1 MSSVE
6 IDRSGQK
13 VGPIWLVPGVSQ
25 VNLFSL
31 LFVAFLSIGLTS
43 FINIFQ
49 PYILSEHLML
59 DESSQG
65 VFTSRMS
72 LVQEI
77 MAILLFSPIGAL
89 ADKIGRRTIF
99 AFGFSMMALGFFL
112 YPLATNVEMLVG
124 FRVIYAFGSS
134 SVVAMLA
141 TVIGD
146 YPQEPSRGKL
156 IGMCGALQGIGVAL
170 AAVLLLQLPS
180 VYTALGA
187 ETPVWAGRYSLW
199 TVSALCVLAAV
210 VIRLGLKGGVPQ
222 SESKDSDFIELMKT
236 GVRAGKNPRI
246 SLAFGAAFV
255 SRGDLVIVSNFMSLW
270 LFQAGID
277 SGLDAAEA
285 AKQAG
290 VFFLLVQGTAVLWA
304 PVIGTII
311 DKLNR
316 ITAVIVAITLAAI
329 GYINVGL
336 LEDPFGPTMYISA
349 ILLGIGEISGV
360 LASQALIG
368 QEAPK
373 KERGAV
379 FGSFAMFG
387 AIGIFIA
394 LLIGGIL
401 YDSVAPSAPFLM
413 MGIANVFLLAFGI
426 IVRIYFTPE
435 DPVKTES
442 TNATGGEVTAENKAA
457 SSVATEAIGGKENGS
472 PQTGTAANLS
482 ETPKAPEDPKT

>member
-1 MSSVE
+1 MSSVG
-6 IDRSGQK
+6 IDQSGQK
-13 VGPIWLVPGVSQ
+13 VGPIWLVPGISK

-49 PYILSEHLML
+49 PYILSQHLML

-89 ADKIGRRTIF
+89 ADKIGRRAIF

-199 TVSALCVLAAV
+199 TVAALCVLAAV

-222 SESKDSDFIELMKT
+222 SESKESDFLELMKT

-246 SLAFGAAFV
+246 ALAYGAAFV

-311 DKLNR
+311 DKLDR
-316 ITAVIVAITLAAI
+316 ITAVIIAITLAGI

-336 LEDPFGPTMYISA
+336 LDDPFGPTMYLSA

-373 KERGAV
+373 KERGSV

-394 LLIGGIL
+394 LLIGGII
-401 YDSVAPSAPFLM
+401 YDSIAPSAPFLM
-413 MGIANVFLLAFGI
+413 MGIANVILLCFGI
-426 IVRIYFTPE
+426 IVRIYYTPKDDVAVE
-435 DPVKTES
+435 ASASPT
-442 TNATGGEVTAENKAA
+442 GEVTSENA
-457 SSVATEAIGGKENGS
+457 STTSEGAKENGS
-472 PQTGTAANLS
+472 LPKETAARS
-482 ETPKAPEDPKT
+482 VEASKTPESPKS